1 MNIMPRTRTVAFR
14 PGKAERM
21 IPMHLVSGFAVILD
35 MLTIVV
41 ASLFSYIF
49 HSEDEHLSILLSG
62 PHREMYVAAAL
73 GGAVG
78 GALIFRLFGL
88 YAIAR
93 LCAFRRQ
100 ALGVAAGWSMV
111 LAALAA
117 FAALLHVAGHFPP
130 AWVATWYV
138 SALTALLGGR
148 WTLSRRIR
156 QWQAAGRLSRNV
168 VVVGAGAPVARLLK
182 ELRRADPAETPA
194 HADPAAL
201 RIAGVFTVGVEPV
214 RDSILDYPVLGDVAS
229 LDNYVRLY
237 PVDDVV
243 VALPWHDDSA
253 RMAAIVEQ
261 VRRLP
266 VDVRLVVGDLGFRP
280 GKVGAS
286 TVGAIALLEVAH
298 RPLKDWHAVV
308 KRAEDLALAGLAL
321 GVAAPVMALA
331 ALAIRLDS
339 PGPVFFRQKRFGFNN
354 SVIEVWKFRTMYCDR
369 GDPSGAQRTTR
380 NDARVTPVGR
390 FLRRTSLDELPQL
403 FNVITGEMSLVG
415 PRAHAIAMKAGD
427 QLYYDAIH
435 DYVARH
441 RVRPGIT
448 GWAQVNGL
456 RGEIET
462 LDQARRRLEYDL
474 HYIDHWSIG
483 LDLRI
488 LLKTIAVL
496 WTDKNAY

>member
-1 MNIMPRTRTVAFR
+1 MNTMPSTRTAAFR
-14 PGKAERM
+14 QGKAERM
-21 IPMHLVSGFAVILD
+21 IPMHLVSGLAAISD
-35 MLTIVV
+35 MFTIVV
-41 ASLFSYIF
+41 ASFFSYFF
-49 HSEDEHLSILLSG
+49 HSEDEYLRSLLSG
-62 PHREMYVAAAL
+62 THREMYAAAAL
-73 GGAVG
+73 SGAVIA
-78 GALIFRLFGL
+78 ALTFRLIGL
-88 YAIAR
+88 YTIPR
-93 LCAFRRQ
+93 LCVFRRQ
-100 ALGVAAGWSMV
+100 SLGVTLGWS
-111 LAALAA
+111 AALAA
-117 FAALLHVAGHFPP
+117 LVAFATSLHVAGQFPP

-148 WTLSRRIR
+148 WVLSRRVR
-156 QWQAAGRLSRNV
+156 QWQTDGRLSRNV
-168 VVVGAGAPVARLLK
+168 VVVGAGAPVTRLLK
-182 ELRRADPAETPA
+182 ELDHT
-194 HADPAAL
+194 DPAAL
-201 RIAGVFTVGVEPV
+201 RIAGVFTVGAEPARDSI

-286 TVGAIALLEVAH
+286 TVGGIALLEVAY

-308 KRAEDLALAGLAL
+308 KRVEDLALAGVAL

-474 HYIDHWSIG
+474 YYIDHWSIG

-488 LLKTIAVL
+488 LFKTIAVL
-496 WTDKNAY
+496 WGDKNAY